1 MTLQLIIVYIIGIA
15 TIAWIAREIF
25 RKISCRQKSACDSC
39 QDREGPRSKAL
50 SKTDRRPNL

>member
-25 RKISCRQKSACDSC
+25 RKIRCHDKSACECC
-39 QDREGPRSKAL
+39 QDRECPHSKAL